1 MATKAT
7 KQCGLKLH
15 DSILVAY
22 DGSKFSE
29 AALSQAI
36 DMAKACQ
43 SKLYVMHVV
52 DLNVEYMSLTPGLEE
67 QLEEEARKTL
77 KKAENK
83 VKKAGL
89 KCEAI
94 MGYDDQPHRPIVA
107 EAKKRKV
114 GLIVVGTH
122 GRTGLAKVI
131 MGSVSQRIIG
141 HTPCAVMVIP
151 A

>member
-1 MATKAT
+1 MAT
-7 KQCGLKLH
+7 KQCGLKLY

-29 AALSQAI
+29 AALAQAI
-36 DMAKACQ
+36 DMARACR

-52 DLNVEYMSLTPGLEE
+52 DLNVEYMAMTPGLEE
-67 QLEEEARKTL
+67 QLEAAARKLL

-89 KCEAI
+89 ACEAI

-107 EAKKRKV
+107 EAKKHKV
-114 GLIVVGTH
+114 ALIVVGTH
-122 GRTGLAKVI
+122 GRTGLAKVL

-141 HTPCAVMVIP
+141 HAPCTVMVVP

>member
-1 MATKAT
+1 MAT
-7 KQCGLKLH
+7 KQCGLKVH

-29 AALSQAI
+29 VALSQAI
-36 DMAKACQ
+36 DMAKACR
-43 SKLYVMHVV
+43 SKLYVMYVV
-52 DLNVEYMSLTPGLEE
+52 DLNVEYMTMTLA
-67 QLEEEARKTL
+67 LEEELEKGARRLL

-89 KCEAI
+89 ACEAI
-94 MGYDDQPHRPIVA
+94 LGYDDQPHRPVVA

-114 GLIVVGTH
+114 ALIVVGTH
-122 GRTGLAKVI
+122 GRTGLAKVL
-131 MGSVSQRIIG
+131 MGSVAQRIIG
-141 HTPCAVMVIP
+141 HAPCTVMVVP

>member
-1 MATKAT
+1 MAT

-36 DMAKACQ
+36 DMAKVCRSA
-43 SKLYVMHVV
+43 LYVMHVT
-52 DLNVEYMSLTPGLEE
+52 DLNVEYMAMTPGLEE
-67 QLEEEARKTL
+67 ELEKAARRLL

-89 KCEAI
+89 ACEAI

-114 GLIVVGTH
+114 GLIVLGTH
-122 GRTGLAKVI
+122 GRTGLAKVLL
-131 MGSVSQRIIG
+131 GSVSERVIG
-141 HTPCAVMVIP
+141 HAPCTVMVVP

>member
-1 MATKAT
+1 MAAS
-7 KQCGLKLH
+7 QCGLRVH

-22 DGSKFSE
+22 DGSNFSE
-29 AALSQAI
+29 AALAQAI

-52 DLNVEYMSLTPGLEE
+52 DLNVEYMAITPGLEA
-67 QLEEEARKTL
+67 QLEQEARKIL
-77 KKAENK
+77 NQAEEK

-89 KCEAI
+89 VCEAI
-94 MGYDDQPHRPIVA
+94 MGYDDQPYRPIVE

-114 GLIVVGTH
+114 SLVVVGTH
-122 GRTGLAKVI
+122 GRTGLAKVL

-141 HTPCAVMVIP
+141 HAPCTVMVVP

>member
-1 MATKAT
+1 MAETR
-7 KQCGLKLH
+7 CGLKLH

-29 AALSQAI
+29 AALRQAME
-36 DMAKACQ
+36 MAKTCR
-43 SKLYVMHVV
+43 SKLFVMHVV
-52 DLNVEYMSLTPGLEE
+52 DLNVEYMAISSGLEE
-67 QLEEEARKTL
+67 KMEEEARKML

-94 MGYDDQPHRPIVA
+94 MGYDDQPHRPIVD
-107 EAKKRKV
+107 EAKKRKIS
-114 GLIVVGTH
+114 LIVVGTH
-122 GRTGLAKVI
+122 GRTGLAKVL

-141 HTPCAVMVIP
+141 HAPCAVLVVP

>member
-1 MATKAT
+1 MAT

-29 AALSQAI
+29 AALKQAI
-36 DMAKACQ
+36 DMAKACR
-43 SKLYVMHVV
+43 SKLYVIHVV
-52 DLNVEYMSLTPGLEE
+52 DLDVEYMAMTPGLEE
-67 QLEEEARKTL
+67 QLEAEARKTL

-89 KCEAI
+89 TCEAI
-94 MGYDDQPHRPIVA
+94 MGYDDQPHRPVVE

-114 GLIVVGTH
+114 ALIVVGSH
-122 GRTGLAKVI
+122 GRTGLAKML

-141 HTPCAVMVIP
+141 HAPCTVMVVP